1 MEKNNERSDENKQL
15 YLEQRRKERARQ
27 YLIEVADLSLLIV
40 KELRNNPGGL
50 SRDDIAKRL
59 PSFSSEHYR
68 DAIESAIEDE
78 YIEQVNRDDDLEWY
92 RAIPM
97 DDFDD

>member
-1 MEKNNERSDENKQL
+1 MGKKNERSDQDEQHH
-15 YLEQRRKERARQ
+15 LEQRRKERARQ
-27 YLIEVADLSLLIV
+27 YLIEVADLSLQILE
-40 KELRNNPGGL
+40 ELRNNPDGL
-50 SRDDIAKRL
+50 SRDDIAERF

-78 YIEQVNRDDDLEWY
+78 YIEQVYRDDDLEWY

-97 DDFDD
+97 DGFDD